1 MVKLLLVKMFRDIQ
15 RSRAS
20 YLISILIVAVGFCG
34 YCVLSI
40 AAGQLMEARDFFYE
54 ATNFCDGFASVASA
68 PASMSRRLE
77 QIDGIRKAEAR
88 ISKTVRVDFEDGNEI
103 QLLLFSITEDGLNLP
118 YLSQGGLPSAKGR
131 ELVLGEGFGKAHDL
145 NTGDSISL
153 LIEGASVPFT
163 ISGNGISPENIYLV
177 RDISQMLPDTNS
189 YDAAFVN
196 LSVMESLFSMPGLAN
211 EFVFDLEEGVL
222 FDQVKPLIEEVLD
235 PYGCYRVY
243 DLDGNLSCSMLQTEL
258 DQLNQVTGAIP
269 FLFLSVAAVILY
281 IALHRLVEQQRT
293 QIGTLMAVGIR
304 RRDICLHYMGY
315 GVFVGLT
322 GGILGGI
329 LGMLSAK
336 PLVDYYMVYFS
347 LPRIPHALSFRYL
360 FAGAFMSTLFCGG
373 LGWLCARRL
382 WELAPAVAL
391 RPAAPL
397 TCTTS
402 PLERIPAFVSLFTE
416 AGLMA
421 VRSVFR
427 NRRRSLLSLFGI
439 ACAFMMIASL
449 VSMNNLI
456 DSFLFD
462 YFEETQKQDITVYF
476 SQPVLKEDARRMLR
490 PYKTELTEFT
500 LSFPVSLRSLAGS
513 QDCTL
518 QTLTEDSKLCLLHDE
533 AGGSVWPQPGGIVL
547 SVHMAKLLGVEI
559 GNTVEVET
567 SDLGKKTSR
576 LTVCGLSTQY
586 LGSTAYL
593 LPQDA
598 ARLTGWAGACT
609 SVLVKA
615 PQEEITKIQ
624 AGLKDAS
631 HVSLVESR
639 AGILGSFNS
648 MLGNIGLLMG
658 SMAVLGVLIG
668 FAIIYTSSLIS
679 YEEQKREIATM
690 LMLGMKSNECLDA
703 VSTGQWLLTAG
714 GILLGIPMTLW
725 ASSLMTSTLGTELY
739 SIPDFVDGWSI
750 LFSVGLTFLAV
761 SLSSAAIHK
770 KLKKISAVDLLR
782 ERE

>member
-1 MVKLLLVKMFRDIQ
+1 MVKLLLAKMLCDIQ

-68 PASMSRRLE
+68 PASMSRQLE
-77 QIDGIRKAEAR
+77 QIDGILRAEAR
-88 ISKTVRVDFEDGNEI
+88 IARTVRVDLEDESEA
-103 QLLLFSITEDGLNLP
+103 QLLLLSTTESGMNLP
-118 YLSQGGLPSAKGR
+118 YLSEGVLSADMGR
-131 ELVLGEGFGKAHDL
+131 DLVLGDGFSKARGFRA
-145 NTGDSISL
+145 GDNISL
-153 LIEGASVPFT
+153 LIDGVSVPFT
-163 ISGNGISPENIYLV
+163 ISGSGISPENIYLI
-177 RDISQMLPDTNS
+177 RDISQMLPDSKS
-189 YDAAFVN
+189 YDAAFVS
-196 LSVMESLFSMPGLAN
+196 LPVMQSLFSMPGLAN
-211 EFVFDLEEGVL
+211 EFVFTLEEGTD
-222 FDQVKPLIEEVLD
+222 FAGVKPLIEEILD

-258 DQLNQVTGAIP
+258 DQLSQITGVIP

-315 GVFVGLT
+315 GVFVGFS
-322 GGILGGI
+322 GGILGGA
-329 LGMLSAK
+329 LGMLCAK

-347 LPRIPHALSFRYL
+347 LPRIPHALSFHYL
-360 FAGAFMSTLFCGG
+360 FAGAAMSTVFCGG
-373 LGWLCARRL
+373 LGFVCARRL
-382 WELAPAVAL
+382 WELAPAEAL

-397 TCTTS
+397 TCSRS
-402 PLERIPAFVSLFTE
+402 PLERIPAFAALFTE

-421 VRSVFR
+421 VRAVFR

-462 YFEETQKQDITVYF
+462 YFEETQHQDITVYF
-476 SQPVLKEDARRMLR
+476 SKPVLIKDARQMLR
-490 PYKTELTEFT
+490 PYKTELSEFP
-500 LSFPVSLRSLAGS
+500 LSFPVSLRSPAGS

-518 QTLTEDSKLCLLHDE
+518 QTLTEDSKLCLLYDE
-533 AGGSVWPQPGGIVL
+533 AGAPVWPRPGGVVL
-547 SVHMAKLLGVEI
+547 SVHMAKLLGVQV
-559 GNTVEVET
+559 GNVVEVET
-567 SDLGKKTSR
+567 SDLGKRTSR

-593 LPQDA
+593 LPEDA
-598 ARLTGWAGACT
+598 ARLTGWAGVCT
-609 SVLVKA
+609 SALVTA
-615 PQEEITKIQ
+615 PQEEIAKIRTD
-624 AGLKDAS
+624 LKDAS
-631 HVSLVESR
+631 NVSLVESR
-639 AGILGSFNS
+639 AGILDGFNS
-648 MLGNIGLLMG
+648 VLGSIGMMMG
-658 SMAVLGVLIG
+658 SMAVLGILIG

-679 YEEQKREIATM
+679 FEEQKREIATM
-690 LMLGMKSNECLDA
+690 LMLGMKTGECLDA

-725 ASSLMTSTLGTELY
+725 ASSLMTKTMGTDIY

-761 SLSSAAIHK
+761 AFSSAAIHR